1 MPLLFHRQF
10 VRLASLF
17 GKGLQKTE
25 VPSHSPCSK
34 ILCDIKETQ
43 PQASAGIWTYVHKK
57 KKRFISWSQNIIPF

>member
-1 MPLLFHRQF
+1 MPLLFHLQF

-34 ILCDIKETQ
+34 ILCDMKEPTHCLHGT
-43 PQASAGIWTYVHKK
+43 STKSS
-57 KKRFISWSQNIIPF
+57 RFCGLGFLSRKV